1 MKGPWPGCTD
11 TRPAAESIGG
21 WPAVDSPARAPLWE
35 TNMKT
40 LLTSMGLT
48 FLLAT
53 GAANASPPA
62 DAHPMPRVQVEI
74 YRIAPGAHAEFLR
87 LIARYDEANR
97 IAGLPPRQLYVHQ
110 DGASW
115 DFIIIQPA
123 DTTAEQDKKLA
134 AAAKQLGI
142 PAGASFFF
150 EIRRF
155 IAEHTDT
162 SAIGPISAAEWLAS
176 QKP

>member
-1 MKGPWPGCTD
+1 
-11 TRPAAESIGG
+11 
-21 WPAVDSPARAPLWE
+21 
-35 TNMKT
+35 MKT
-40 LLTSMGLT
+40 LLTSIGLT
-48 FLLAT
+48 LILAT
-53 GAANASPPA
+53 TSGPAAPPTE
-62 DAHPMPRVQVEI
+62 AHRMPRVMVEI
-74 YRIAPGAHAEFLR
+74 YRIAPGEHAAFLR

-97 IAGLPPRQLYVHQ
+97 VAGLPPRQLYVHQ

-123 DTTAEQDKKLA
+123 ETTPEQDQKLQV
-134 AAAKQLGI
+134 AAKQLGI
-142 PAGASFFF
+142 PQGASFFF

-162 SAIGPISAAEWLAS
+162 SAIGPITAADWLSS

>member
-1 MKGPWPGCTD
+1 
-11 TRPAAESIGG
+11 
-21 WPAVDSPARAPLWE
+21 
-35 TNMKT
+35 MKT
-40 LLTSMGLT
+40 LLTSIGLT
-48 FLLAT
+48 FLLAAT
-53 GAANASPPA
+53 SGQASPPA
-62 DAHPMPRVQVEI
+62 ETHPMPRVQIEI
-74 YRIAPGAHAEFLR
+74 YRIAPGAHADFLK

-115 DFIIIQPA
+115 DYVIIQPA

-142 PAGASFFF
+142 PQGASFFF

-162 SAIGPISAAEWLAS
+162 SAIGPITAAEWLAG

>member
-1 MKGPWPGCTD
+1 MKSLL
-11 TRPAAESIGG
+11 ASIGLM
-21 WPAVDSPARAPLWE
+21 A
-35 TNMKT
+35 
-40 LLTSMGLT
+40 
-48 FLLAT
+48 LLASSSAT
-53 GAANASPPA
+53 PSPPP

-74 YRIAPGAHAEFLR
+74 YRIAPGAHADFLK

-97 IAGLPPRQLYVHQ
+97 AAGLPPRQLYVHQ

-123 DTTAEQDKKLA
+123 DTTPEQDKKLE

-142 PAGASFFF
+142 PQGASFFF

-162 SAIGPISAAEWLAS
+162 SAIGPITAADWLNS
-176 QKP
+176 QRK

>member
-1 MKGPWPGCTD
+1 MK
-11 TRPAAESIGG
+11 I
-21 WPAVDSPARAPLWE
+21 
-35 TNMKT
+35 
-40 LLTSMGLT
+40 LLTSIGLT
-48 FLLAT
+48 FVLA
-53 GAANASPPA
+53 ASAGRALPPA
-62 DAHPMPRVQVEI
+62 EAHSMPRVQIEI
-74 YRIAPGAHAEFLR
+74 YRIAPGAHADFLR

-115 DFIIIQPA
+115 DYVIIQPA
-123 DTTAEQDKKLA
+123 DTTPEQDKKLA

-142 PAGASFFF
+142 PQGASFFF

-162 SAIGPISAAEWLAS
+162 SAIGPITAAEWLAS

>member
-1 MKGPWPGCTD
+1 MKP
-11 TRPAAESIGG
+11 
-21 WPAVDSPARAPLWE
+21 
-35 TNMKT
+35 
-40 LLTSMGLT
+40 LLTSIGLT
-48 FLLAT
+48 LILAT
-53 GAANASPPA
+53 TSGQASPPTE
-62 DAHPMPRVQVEI
+62 AHPMPRVLVEI
-74 YRIAPGAHAEFLR
+74 YRIAPGEHAEFLR

-97 IAGLPPRQLYVHQ
+97 MAGLPPRQLYVHQ

-115 DFIIIQPA
+115 DFILIQPA
-123 DTTAEQDKKLA
+123 ETTPEQDQRLA

-142 PAGASFFF
+142 PQGASFFF

-162 SAIGPISAAEWLAS
+162 SAIGPITAADWLSS

>member
-1 MKGPWPGCTD
+1 MK
-11 TRPAAESIGG
+11 A
-21 WPAVDSPARAPLWE
+21 
-35 TNMKT
+35 
-40 LLTSMGLT
+40 LLTSIGVA
-48 FLLAT
+48 FLLVSAS
-53 GAANASPPA
+53 GRASPPE
-62 DAHPMPRVQVEI
+62 AHPMPRVQIEI
-74 YRIAPGAHAEFLR
+74 YRIAPGAHADFLK

-115 DFIIIQPA
+115 DYVIIQPA

-142 PAGASFFF
+142 PQGANFFF

-162 SAIGPISAAEWLAS
+162 SAIGPITAAEWLAG

>member
-1 MKGPWPGCTD
+1 MK
-11 TRPAAESIGG
+11 I
-21 WPAVDSPARAPLWE
+21 
-35 TNMKT
+35 
-40 LLTSMGLT
+40 LLTSIGLT
-48 FLLAT
+48 FVLAASS
-53 GAANASPPA
+53 GRASPPA
-62 DAHPMPRVQVEI
+62 EARSMPRVQIEI
-74 YRIAPGAHAEFLR
+74 YRIAPGAHADFLK

-115 DFIIIQPA
+115 DYVIIQPA

-142 PAGASFFF
+142 PQGASFFF

-162 SAIGPISAAEWLAS
+162 SAIGPITAAEWLSS

>member
-1 MKGPWPGCTD
+1 
-11 TRPAAESIGG
+11 
-21 WPAVDSPARAPLWE
+21 
-35 TNMKT
+35 MKT
-40 LLTSMGLT
+40 LLTAIALI

-53 GAANASPPA
+53 DPAVNAPAA
-62 DAHPMPRVQVEI
+62 DAHPMPRVQIEI
-74 YRIAPGAHAEFLR
+74 YRIAPGAHADFLK

-115 DFIIIQPA
+115 DYIIIQPA
-123 DTTAEQDKKLA
+123 DTTPEQDKKLA

-142 PAGASFFF
+142 PQGASFFF

-162 SAIGPISAAEWLAS
+162 SALGPITAAEWLGS